1 MKMDNDDNNIE
12 ENSESGEDVQEA
24 QDTEEGVDS
33 EKGTG
38 RRWLKVAIK
47 VSLIVGVFLVVF
59 YLIYFSTRYGK
70 ATLTLSNREI
80 ASVGQSIALERTFP
94 AGSRI
99 YFHIERENRRLESTL
114 FVIAIE
120 YFENNSYRHYKQ
132 ITYEIDE
139 DFPKV
144 SASIPEEYF
153 MRAGQYRIKALLD
166 SKIVDTKE
174 IEVIGEKTRQ

>member
-12 ENSESGEDVQEA
+12 ENSDSDENVQEA
-24 QDTEEGVDS
+24 MDTGESVDLK
-33 EKGTG
+33 KGIG
-38 RRWLKVAIK
+38 RRWLKVAIR

-70 ATLTLSNREI
+70 ATLILSNREI
-80 ASVGQSIALERTFP
+80 TSVDQSIEPERAFP
-94 AGSRI
+94 VRSRI
-99 YFHIERENRRLESTL
+99 HFYVERENRRLESTL

-120 YFENNSYRHYKQ
+120 YFEKNAYKHYKQ
-132 ITYEIDE
+132 ITYEIDK

-153 MRAGQYRIKALLD
+153 TRAGKYRIKAMLD
-166 SKIVDTKE
+166 SKVVDMKE
-174 IEVIGEKTRQ
+174 IEVVGEETRE